1 MVKILNFDKNI
12 IVLQLIVKYKYINF
26 KFYQIRKYMEKRI
39 LVTIVSNNNLEFIKS
54 AILEIQNFDKID
66 LLIIDDGSDYDIL
79 EEIKE
84 FEFVKSIIH
93 DEGLGYGA
101 FLASAMIFARDFN
114 YDYLITLNPEEPS
127 FIKDIPNIIN
137 NLDYGYDIITCSRIL
152 ENSDYSKID
161 ETVLNFYDELSNYL
175 NKITELDLTDP
186 LSEIKG
192 YNIST
197 TKEVDLTVEDHG
209 VLLQLFIQ
217 SSYFGY
223 NIIEIPSE
231 SESSLGKELD
241 LYDNPLEVFLTII
254 ETEKYLYNK
263 GSIN

>member
-1 MVKILNFDKNI
+1 MEKNI
-12 IVLQLIVKYKYINF
+12 LISLI
-26 KFYQIRKYMEKRI
+26 
-39 LVTIVSNNNLEFIKS
+39 SNNNLEYIKG
-54 AILEIQNFDKID
+54 AILEIQNFDKVD

-79 EEIKE
+79 EEISDYK
-84 FEFVKSIIH
+84 FVKSIIH

-101 FLASAMIFARDFN
+101 CLSSAIVFSRDMDYN
-114 YDYLITLNPEEPS
+114 YLITLNPEETG

-137 NLDYGYDIITCSRIL
+137 NLDYGYDIVTSSRIL

-161 ETVLNFYDELSNYL
+161 DSILTFFDELTDYL
-175 NKITELDLTDP
+175 NKITELNLTDP

-192 YNIST
+192 FNISST
-197 TKEVDLTVEDHG
+197 RDIDLTVEDHG
-209 VLLQLFIQ
+209 VLLQLFVQ

-223 NIIEIPSE
+223 NVIEIPSE
-231 SESSLGKELD
+231 SGSSFGKELE
-241 LYDNPLEVFLTII
+241 LYDSPLESFVAVI

>member
-1 MVKILNFDKNI
+1 MVIILVSGIK
-12 IVLQLIVKYKYINF
+12 
-26 KFYQIRKYMEKRI
+26 MEKSI
-39 LVTIVSNNNLEFIKS
+39 LISLISNNNLEFIKS
-54 AILEIQNFDKID
+54 AILDIQNFDQVD

-79 EEIKE
+79 EEIADFK
-84 FEFVKSIIH
+84 FVKSIIH

-101 FLASAMIFARDFN
+101 CLSSAIIFARDMD
-114 YDYLITLNPEEPS
+114 YKYLITLNSEQTG
-127 FIKDIPNIIN
+127 FVKDIPEIIN
-137 NLDYGYDIITCSRIL
+137 NLEYGYDIVTCSRIL

-161 ETVLNFYDELSNYL
+161 ESILTFFDELTDYL
-175 NKITELDLTDP
+175 NKVTELNLTDP

-197 TKEVDLTVEDHG
+197 TKDIDLTVEDHG
-209 VLLQLFIQ
+209 VLLQLFVQ

-223 NIIEIPSE
+223 NLIEIPSE
-231 SESSLGKELD
+231 SGSSFGKELE
-241 LYDNPLEVFLTII
+241 LYDNPLESFIAVI

>member
-1 MVKILNFDKNI
+1 
-12 IVLQLIVKYKYINF
+12 
-26 KFYQIRKYMEKRI
+26 MEKSI
-39 LVTIVSNNNLEFIKS
+39 LISLISNNNLEYIKG
-54 AILEIQNFDKID
+54 AILEIQNFDKVD

-79 EEIKE
+79 EEISDYK
-84 FEFVKSIIH
+84 FVKSIIH

-101 FLASAMIFARDFN
+101 CLSSAIVFSRDMDYN
-114 YDYLITLNPEEPS
+114 YLITLNPEETG

-137 NLDYGYDIITCSRIL
+137 NLDYGYDIVTSSRIL

-161 ETVLNFYDELSNYL
+161 DSILTFFDELTDYL
-175 NKITELDLTDP
+175 NKITELNLTDP

-192 YNIST
+192 FNISST
-197 TKEVDLTVEDHG
+197 RDIDLTVEDHG
-209 VLLQLFIQ
+209 VLLQLFVQ

-223 NIIEIPSE
+223 NVIEIPSE
-231 SESSLGKELD
+231 SGSSFGKELD
-241 LYDNPLEVFLTII
+241 LYDNPLETFIAII